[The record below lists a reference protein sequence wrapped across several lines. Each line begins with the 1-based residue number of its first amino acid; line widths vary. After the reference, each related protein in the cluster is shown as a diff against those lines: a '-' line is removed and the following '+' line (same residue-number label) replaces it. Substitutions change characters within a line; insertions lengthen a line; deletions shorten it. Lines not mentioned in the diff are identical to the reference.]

1 MIDNKQFYVNIGKWI
16 RFMRES
22 RKVRVTQTKLAN
34 YLGITF
40 QQIQKYEHGVNCISA
55 YNLFKVCKFF
65 GVDYAK
71 QIQYWMNWDQITG
84 VKPLNDMKYFGIV
97 SSKEISEHPTM
108 RMDAA
113 YWIARKNAEKKT

>member
-1 MIDNKQFYVNIGKWI
+1 MIDSKQFYVNIGKWI

-40 QQIQKYEHGVNCISA
+40 QQIQKYEHGVNNISA

-71 QIQYWMNWDQITG
+71 QIQYWMNWEQTSG
-84 VKPLNDMKYFGIV
+84 QQPLKDMKYFGVV

-113 YWIARKNAEKKT
+113 YWIARKNAEKKN

>member
-1 MIDNKQFYVNIGKWI
+1 MIDSKQFYVNIGKWI

-40 QQIQKYEHGVNCISA
+40 QQIQKYEHGVNNISA

-71 QIQYWMNWDQITG
+71 QIQYWMNWDKITG
-84 VKPLNDMKYFGIV
+84 MTGHGVV
-97 SSKEISEHPTM
+97 SIKEISEHPTM

>member
-22 RKVRVTQTKLAN
+22 RKVRVTQTILAN

-55 YNLFKVCKFF
+55 YNLFKVCN
-65 GVDYAK
+65 DY
-71 QIQYWMNWDQITG
+71 DC
-84 VKPLNDMKYFGIV
+84 D
-97 SSKEISEHPTM
+97 
-108 RMDAA
+108 
-113 YWIARKNAEKKT
+113 

>member
-40 QQIQKYEHGVNCISA
+40 QQIQKYEHGVNNISA

-71 QIQYWMNWDQITG
+71 QIQYWMNWEQTSG
-84 VKPLNDMKYFGIV
+84 PQPLKDMKYFGVV

-113 YWIARKNAEKKT
+113 YWIARKNAEKKN

>member
-40 QQIQKYEHGVNCISA
+40 QQIQKYEHGVNNISA

-71 QIQYWMNWDQITG
+71 QIQYWMNTDLTTAVGTG
-84 VKPLNDMKYFGIV
+84 VV
-97 SSKEISEHPTM
+97 SVKEISKHPTM
-108 RMDAA
+108 RMDAT

>member
-71 QIQYWMNWDQITG
+71 QIQHWMNWHQKLYGHG
-84 VKPLNDMKYFGIV
+84 VV
-97 SSKEISEHPTM
+97 SVKEISEHPTM

>member
-71 QIQYWMNWDQITG
+71 QIQYWMNWHQKLYGHG
-84 VKPLNDMKYFGIV
+84 VV
-97 SSKEISEHPTM
+97 SVKKISQHPTM

-113 YWIARKNAEKKT
+113 YWIARKNAKPER

>member
-1 MIDNKQFYVNIGKWI
+1 MIDSKQFYVNIGKWI

-40 QQIQKYEHGVNCISA
+40 QQIQKYEHGVNNISA

-71 QIQYWMNWDQITG
+71 QIQYWMNWDLTTAVG
-84 VKPLNDMKYFGIV
+84 TWCSF
-97 SSKEISEHPTM
+97 SK
-108 RMDAA
+108 RN
-113 YWIARKNAEKKT
+113 K

>member
-1 MIDNKQFYVNIGKWI
+1 MIDSKQFYVNIGKWI

-40 QQIQKYEHGVNCISA
+40 PQIQKYEHGVNCISA

-65 GVDYAK
+65 CVDYAK
-71 QIQYWMNWDQITG
+71 QIQYWMNTDLTTSVGTG
-84 VKPLNDMKYFGIV
+84 VV
-97 SSKEISEHPTM
+97 SIKEISEHPTM

>member
-1 MIDNKQFYVNIGKWI
+1 MIDSKQFYVNIGKWI

-71 QIQYWMNWDQITG
+71 QIQYWMKWDVITHG
-84 VKPLNDMKYFGIV
+84 NGHVVKVQEV
-97 SSKEISEHPTM
+97 SLKDILTHPTK
-108 RMDAA
+108 RMDAG
-113 YWIARKNAEKKT
+113 YWIARKNAEKKN